1 MRVLSVNPFRHLSVL
16 FWGGRKW
23 TKKKEEDDKYPENKG
38 MSVLHAQ
45 QVNCAILFDPF
56 RMYLHAHQ
64 AGAAGK

>member
-1 MRVLSVNPFRHLSVL
+1 MRILSVNPFRHLSVL
-16 FWGGRKW
+16 FWEARKW

-45 QVNCAILFDPF
+45 HVNCAILFDPF